1 MIVQLARWE
10 PDNPFFWQT
19 EGERVARRNLAVSVA
34 ALVLAFAVWMMWS
47 TLAALLPHAGF
58 RFTTSQLFWLVA
70 APGLAGAT
78 LRFLFAF
85 AVPLVGGRTW
95 TVLSTLLL
103 LVPTVGFAVAVRDP
117 GTAYPTFLLLA
128 LACGIGGGNFASSMA
143 NISFFYPAERKGTA
157 LGTNAG
163 LGNLGVPLAQF
174 ALPLV
179 VASALF
185 GAVGGA
191 PQSWHDGTAVQSVW
205 LQNAGLVFVLPILVV
220 AALAWRW
227 MDDLAPVRAS
237 IDEQAAVVARPD
249 TWLLA
254 WLYLGSFGS
263 FIGFAAGFPLLV
275 TTDFAGVEV
284 AGYAFAGPLAA
295 ALMRPLG
302 GWLADR
308 AGGGRVALACFAAMG
323 AAVAGLIALAGP
335 GARLAPF
342 LALFGVLFVASGIG
356 NGAVFQLIPAVFAA
370 RRRAQAPRGSGAGD
384 DTRAAAVEGAAALGF
399 ASAIAALGAFV
410 IPKAYGTAVELTGAT
425 TAALW
430 LFLLFYVSCV
440 AVTWRHYLQPAS
452 PVAPPAPRAPQR

>member
-191 PQSWHDGTAVQSVW
+191 PQPWHDGTAAQLVW
-205 LQNAGLVFVLPILVV
+205 LQNAGLAFVLPILVV

-227 MDDLAPVRAS
+227 MDDLAPIRAS

-275 TTDFAGVEV
+275 TTDFAGVDV
-284 AGYAFAGPLAA
+284 AGFAFAGPLAA

-370 RRRAQAPRGSGAGD
+370 RRRAQAPHGSGTGEVA
-384 DTRAAAVEGAAALGF
+384 RAAAVEGAAALGF

-440 AVTWRHYLQPAS
+440 AVTWRHYLRPAS